1 MDKGLIA
8 LVFAGAIIFYAVAII
23 FTYESFAF
31 YGALTVLLVGLSV
44 IPLLKTEVEAEEEPA
59 PLMGKRHL

>member
-23 FTYESFAF
+23 FTYESFAI

-44 IPLLKTEVEAEEEPA
+44 IPLISKTEVEVEEEPV
-59 PLMGKRHL
+59 PRKKH